1 MAKVTIKES
10 ASSYQALGRIM
21 KSDALA
27 DRLEEIAKPALEAA
41 QQDPNERYVES
52 LEMRRFV
59 SSGRRG
65 RVSIQIGAAAHIGAN
80 VEAKRG
86 TLARALGSAG
96 L

>member
-1 MAKVTIKES
+1 MAKVTIKETS
-10 ASSYQALGRIM
+10 SSYQAFARIM

-27 DRLEEIAKPALEAA
+27 EQLEDIARPAFEAA
-41 QQDPNERYVES
+41 QRDPNERYVDS

-59 SSGRRG
+59 SRGRKG
-65 RVSIQIGAAAHIGAN
+65 RVSVQIGAAAHIGAN

-86 TLARALGSAG
+86 TLARALGSVG

>member
-1 MAKVTIKES
+1 MAKVTFS
-10 ASSYQALGRIM
+10 GRGDLSKIA

-27 DRLEEIAKPALEAA
+27 EQLEEIAKPVLDAA
-41 QQDPNERYVES
+41 MRDPNEEYTATLR
-52 LEMRRFV
+52 MRRFV
-59 SSGRRG
+59 SSGRQG
-65 RVSIQIGAAAHIGAN
+65 RVSVQIGAGPTIGGR

>member
-1 MAKVTIKES
+1 MAKVTF
-10 ASSYQALGRIM
+10 SSRGDLSKIA

-27 DRLEEIAKPALEAA
+27 EQLERIAQPVLDAALR
-41 QQDPNERYVES
+41 DPNEEYTSTLRMRRYVTG
-52 LEMRRFV
+52 
-59 SSGRRG
+59 GRKG
-65 RVSIQIGAAAHIGAN
+65 RVSIQIGAGPTIGGR